1 MKKLLTMVVLL
12 MTTISFGQNIT
23 QWNFDNPTPATAM
36 IPTTGSGTFT
46 TIGGVVDN
54 LNTTGSMPLGNGT
67 ATTNLGYSIKT
78 FPLTLTGSGTAGFQF
93 NVSTV
98 GFTDAI
104 NVTFDPRGSNTSS
117 RFQQYEYSINGGNTW
132 TVFGNNGGLLTNSFT
147 STPMVTLVMPAN
159 ASNQPGFA
167 FRIVSIFDP
176 SGSDYSAVGYTQATP
191 SNYSAAGAWRID
203 NFTVSNGALVLSTN
217 QNQISGLQVYPNPT
231 KNILNITTDLN
242 STKNV
247 EIYDM
252 VGKKVLVENI
262 QTQLNVSSLV
272 TGMYIVKITQDGK
285 TSTKRLAIN

>member
-12 MTTISFGQNIT
+12 MTTISFGQNIA

-54 LNTTGSMPLGNGT
+54 LNTAGSMPLGNGT

-93 NVSTV
+93 AVSTV

-132 TVFGNNGGLLTNSFT
+132 TIIGNNGGLLTNSFT
-147 STPMVTLVMPAN
+147 STPMVTLVMPSN
-159 ASNQPGFA
+159 ASNKPGFA
-167 FRIVSIFDP
+167 FRIVSIFNT
-176 SGSDYSAVGYTQATP
+176 SGSDYSAVGYTQPTP

-231 KNILNITTDLN
+231 KNILNITTDIN

-262 QTQLNVSSLV
+262 QTQLNVSSLL

>member
-1 MKKLLTMVVLL
+1 MKKILTLVVLL
-12 MTTISFGQNIT
+12 MTTISFSQNIA
-23 QWNFDNPTPATAM
+23 QWNFDNTTPATAM
-36 IPTTGSGTFT
+36 LPTTGSGTFT

-54 LNTTGSMPLGNGT
+54 LTSNVMPAGNPT
-67 ATTNLGYSIKT
+67 ATGNLAYSIKT
-78 FPLTLTGSGTAGFQF
+78 FPVTLTGSGTSGFQF

-104 NVTFDPRGSNTSS
+104 NVTFDPRGSNTAS
-117 RFQQYEYSINGGNTW
+117 RFQQYEYSINGGTTW
-132 TVFGNNGGLLTNSFT
+132 IVFGNNGGLLTNSFT
-147 STPMVTLVMPAN
+147 STPMVTLIMPPN

-167 FRIVSIFDP
+167 FRIVSIFNP
-176 SGSDYSAVGYTQATP
+176 SGSDYSAVGYAATP
-191 SNYSAAGAWRID
+191 VANYSAAGAWRID
-203 NFTVSNGALVLSTN
+203 NFTVSNGSLTLSTN

-231 KNILNITTDLN
+231 KNILNITTDLD

-262 QTQLNVSSLV
+262 QSQLNVSSLV
-272 TGMYIVKITQDGK
+272 TGMYIVKITEDGK